1 MSTSPKSPGGKS
13 QGTTPHGATTRKSGN
28 HKAPKTVAAEQTGA
42 AKREEVAHTAK
53 APAVESAQRTKAPEA
68 GVAKKAKA
76 PAPEIAQT
84 TKTPEPDAAKRA
96 KAAAAETA
104 QKPKSPAAKVA
115 KKVEAP
121 AVEPEKKTK
130 APASASAKKTAASAP
145 VPELSG
151 DTVKSA
157 MDTIELSW
165 KAAGLGTVAVNRKI
179 LDFAQQNVS
188 SGLHLARSLAGAK
201 NPVEMARLHVTFWDK
216 QIKALTSQAEQLR
229 ALSAEVVSKASEPLR
244 EHMRK
249 SRSGSD

>member
-1 MSTSPKSPGGKS
+1 MSTPPKSPGGKP
-13 QGTTPHGATTRKSGN
+13 QGTTSHGATPRKSGN

-42 AKREEVAHTAK
+42 AKREEVVHTAK
-53 APAVESAQRTKAPEA
+53 APAEEAAPRAKAPEA

-76 PAPEIAQT
+76 PAPVSPTAKASEL
-84 TKTPEPDAAKRA
+84 EAAKKA
-96 KAAAAETA
+96 KAAAAEAA
-104 QKPKSPAAKVA
+104 QKPKAPAAKVA
-115 KKVEAP
+115 KKAEAP
-121 AVEPEKKTK
+121 AVKPEKKTK
-130 APASASAKKTAASAP
+130 APASASGKKTVASA

-157 MDTIELSW
+157 MDTIERSW

-179 LDFAQQNVS
+179 LDFARQNVS

-201 NPVEMARLHVTFWDK
+201 NPVEMARLHVTFWDE
-216 QIKALTSQAEQLR
+216 QIRALASQAEQLR

-249 SRSGSD
+249 RLSGSD